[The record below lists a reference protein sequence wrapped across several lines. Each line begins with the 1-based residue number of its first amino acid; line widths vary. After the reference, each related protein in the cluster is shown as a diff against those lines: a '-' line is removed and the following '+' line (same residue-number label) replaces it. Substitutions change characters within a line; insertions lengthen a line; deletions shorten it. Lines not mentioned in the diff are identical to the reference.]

1 MTGLCVRGWPAS
13 QPPPLPAPSYPP
25 FPLAHHVHACLPTTC
40 TPACPPHARLLDH
53 HMQACLTTPCTPACP
68 PHACLLAHHMHA
80 CLPTTCTPACCCPPH
95 AHLLAHPCWPS
106 TGGRGR
112 GGVDPHACLAAED
125 EDEGPIRLGHLPPT
139 RLLVCAQSNAA
150 IDELIMRMAGDGVWR
165 SDGSRRYGVTQV
177 QVWDRVG
184 MGSRRYRYGF
194 MQVWRA

>member
-1 MTGLCVRGWPAS
+1 MGGGSCLGRCVFVCVMCVRGKHMTGLCVRGWPAS

-95 AHLLAHPCWPS
+95 AHLLAHHMH
-106 TGGRGR
+106 T
-112 GGVDPHACLAAED
+112 CLPTPAGPAQGEEAEG
-125 EDEGPIRLGHLPPT
+125 ELTLMLAW
-139 RLLVCAQSNAA
+139 LLR
-150 IDELIMRMAGDGVWR
+150 MRM
-165 SDGSRRYGVTQV
+165 
-177 QVWDRVG
+177 
-184 MGSRRYRYGF
+184 
-194 MQVWRA
+194 RALSAWATCHPPAC